1 MGRAATAYNAS
12 DYCLENCMFI
22 PRLAYASDKPVL
34 DALIRK
40 SGIGLAQGF
49 YTPQQAAALTSE
61 VFGVDSA
68 LVADG
73 TYFAIEVADAIV
85 ACGGWSRRATDY
97 GGDQAKS
104 GDDRLL
110 DPDTEP
116 ARIRAFFVDPDFA
129 RQGLGGMLLDHCTRA
144 AARAGFR
151 ALELVSTMPG
161 EPLYLHYGFRPLER
175 IELPLSGGTVM
186 VPLTRMRK
194 EIGAGAGA

>member
-1 MGRAATAYNAS
+1 MRFGRNAYNA
-12 DYCLENCMFI
+12 YAYRMEECMFI
-22 PRLAYASDKPVL
+22 IRLAYASDKPQL
-34 DALIRK
+34 QELIRK
-40 SGIGLAQGF
+40 SGIGLSAGF
-49 YTPQQAAALTSE
+49 YTDEQAAAITRE

-73 TYFAIEVADAIV
+73 TYFAIESGDTIV
-85 ACGGWSRRATDY
+85 ACGGWSKRATDF

-110 DPDTEP
+110 DPSSEP

-129 RQGLGGMLLDHCTRA
+129 RQGLGSMLLEHCTKA

-161 EPLYLHYGFRPLER
+161 EPLYLAYGFTPLER
-175 IELPLSGGTVM
+175 IALPLSDGVTVA
-186 VPLTRMRK
+186 LTRMRK
-194 EIGAGAGA
+194 DIG